1 VTRVRPGAWLGPRGI
16 AVLLALAVAAGLLA
30 QTFPWPGVVAVLLV
44 LFAFACVADWR
55 AGAAAFALRR
65 VPPDRYALARPGTFT
80 YDVENHASVP
90 LRVGIIEAPV
100 AKLAI
105 DLDGVRALL
114 TPRSRTQLA
123 IPFVPRER
131 GRTALGASY
140 AWYET
145 SFGLLRHRVRI
156 EGAQPIRV
164 YPDLSTLGSDDLAV
178 RARLIDDGLRRLRR
192 RGAGTEFE
200 SLRDYAGGD
209 AFRDIDWKA
218 TARRGRLMVAQH
230 EVERSQN
237 VIVAL
242 DAGRLM
248 AARLGDRR
256 KLDYAVSAALG
267 IAALARRAN
276 DRVGVHA
283 FASTAIANV
292 APASGNAQATAIVE
306 ALADIEPRYEES
318 DYERAAL
325 ALRGMYKKRSLI
337 VVFTDLFDPVASATV
352 LASLAL
358 LVRRHLVLV
367 ALMNDAAITAA
378 LDAEPVD
385 AETAYR
391 AAVATALAAE
401 RAQAVRTL
409 RATGM
414 VVVDVAASEL
424 RLALLDAYLD
434 IKTRGLL

>member
-1 VTRVRPGAWLGPRGI
+1 
-16 AVLLALAVAAGLLA
+16 
-30 QTFPWPGVVAVLLV
+30 
-44 LFAFACVADWR
+44 
-55 AGAAAFALRR
+55 
-65 VPPDRYALARPGTFT
+65 
-80 YDVENHASVP
+80 
-90 LRVGIIEAPV
+90 
-100 AKLAI
+100 
-105 DLDGVRALL
+105 
-114 TPRSRTQLA
+114 
-123 IPFVPRER
+123 
-131 GRTALGASY
+131 
-140 AWYET
+140 
-145 SFGLLRHRVRI
+145 
-156 EGAQPIRV
+156 
-164 YPDLSTLGSDDLAV
+164 
-178 RARLIDDGLRRLRR
+178 
-192 RGAGTEFE
+192 
-200 SLRDYAGGD
+200 
-209 AFRDIDWKA
+209 
-218 TARRGRLMVAQH
+218 MVAQH

-256 KLDYAVSAALG
+256 KLDYAVSAAFG

-401 RAQAVRTL
+401 RALAVRTL